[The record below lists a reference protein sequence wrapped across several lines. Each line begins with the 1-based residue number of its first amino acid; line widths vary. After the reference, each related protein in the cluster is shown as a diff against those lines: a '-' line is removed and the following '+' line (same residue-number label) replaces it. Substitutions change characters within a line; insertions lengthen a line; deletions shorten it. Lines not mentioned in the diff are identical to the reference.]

1 MHRQQLN
8 GTTGTVFFFF
18 YRYSG
23 SKRITRNELVSMRLT
38 HFTPVFHF
46 YVQIESPSLYVQS
59 ER

>member
-18 YRYSG
+18 LQVQW
-23 SKRITRNELVSMRLT
+23 KRITRNELVSMRLT